1 MGTELAASCLE
12 VLSQWL
18 SVLVRCL
25 KLFKF
30 CLGDFVTL
38 SGILQDDIWCIGS
51 CWD

>member
-25 KLFKF
+25 KLFSYV
-30 CLGDFVTL
+30 LVIL
-38 SGILQDDIWCIGS
+38 SPFPGS
-51 CWD
+51 SKMISGV